1 MKIALFGGT
10 FNPIH
15 NGHIYLVMSAI
26 QQLNFDKVLIIPNN
40 IPPHKPIPNE
50 VSNKNRFDMC
60 CLATKGYDKIEVS
73 DIELKKA
80 SISYTIDT
88 ITEMKKQYKNDE
100 IYLLLGSDMFLSFL
114 SWKRPHDIFKIAK
127 ICVLP
132 RDDNIDKVSSKCDY
146 FCKLGATI
154 EVLNAKPF
162 KVSSTEIREK
172 VFLGEQVSNLLSDE
186 VERYIKDN
194 NLYK

>member
-15 NGHIYLVMSAI
+15 NGHIYLILSAI
-26 QQLNFDKVLIIPNN
+26 QQLNFDKVFIIPNN
-40 IPPHKPIPNE
+40 IPPHKPISNA

-60 CLATKGYDKIEVS
+60 CLEARKYDKIEVS
-73 DIELKKA
+73 DIELKKD

-88 ITEMKKQYKNDE
+88 IIEMKKQYKNDE
-100 IYLLLGSDMFLSFL
+100 IYLLVGSDMFLSFL
-114 SWKRPHDIFKIAK
+114 SWKRPYDIFKMVK

-132 RDDNIDKVSSKCDY
+132 REDDINKISSKY
-146 FCKLGATI
+146 NEFCELGANI
-154 EVLNAKPF
+154 EVLNAKPVE
-162 KVSSTEIREK
+162 VSSTEIRK
-172 VFLGEQVSNLLSDE
+172 KIFLGEHVSNLLSDE